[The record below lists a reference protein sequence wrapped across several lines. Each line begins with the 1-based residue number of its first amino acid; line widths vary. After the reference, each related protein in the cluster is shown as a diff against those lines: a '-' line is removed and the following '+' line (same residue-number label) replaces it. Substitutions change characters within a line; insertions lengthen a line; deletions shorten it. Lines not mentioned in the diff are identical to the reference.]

1 MSSVSTFD
9 LIDDTSEEN
18 GDYGSLG
25 TRQTRPD
32 DAEMDITPM
41 IDITFL
47 MLIFFLVASTPDQQ
61 TAVELP
67 EANHGVSVSQLH
79 STLFTVGEGGLDYAP
94 VYAADGKIPEFQLSD
109 DLSERNRQIR
119 TAGEKGFLENKSNIV
134 IKADK
139 TVAFREVAR
148 VIKEVSK
155 IEGVKIHLAILETN

>member
-47 MLIFFLVASTPDQQ
+47 MVIFFLVASTPDQQ
-61 TAVELP
+61 TAVQLP

-109 DLSERNRQIR
+109 DLPERNRQIR
-119 TAGEKGFLENKSNIV
+119 TAVEKGFLEN
-134 IKADK
+134 
-139 TVAFREVAR
+139 
-148 VIKEVSK
+148 
-155 IEGVKIHLAILETN
+155 

>member
-9 LIDDTSEEN
+9 LIDGNSEEN
-18 GDYGSLG
+18 EHYGLPG
-25 TRQTRPD
+25 TRQPRDD

-61 TAVELP
+61 TAVQLP

-79 STLFTVGEGGLDYAP
+79 SVLFTVGEGGLDYAP
-94 VYAADGKIPEFQLSD
+94 VYAADGKIPQFQLSD
-109 DLSERNRQIR
+109 DLGERNRQIR
-119 TAGEKGFLENKSNIV
+119 AAVKKGFQDNKSNVV

>member
-1 MSSVSTFD
+1 M
-9 LIDDTSEEN
+9 
-18 GDYGSLG
+18 
-25 TRQTRPD
+25 
-32 DAEMDITPM
+32 
-41 IDITFL
+41 
-47 MLIFFLVASTPDQQ
+47 
-61 TAVELP
+61 AVL
-67 EANHGVSVSQLH
+67 LH

-109 DLSERNRQIR
+109 DLSERNRQLR
-119 TAGEKGFLENKSNIV
+119 TAVEKGFLENKSNIV